1 MWAEEKHKPDVCANI
16 FVMSHP
22 FPLHSSPS
30 HSHSVQHFYSH
41 SYKNPMEPTHTPGEN
56 LLLFRA
62 TLNRRGQSSRRS
74 YYRRRTSRWIST
86 SGSSGTTSGCASTT
100 ARSCVL
106 ATRCSDASGGRTRS
120 LPTPSWRASTT
131 PPPRTR
137 SCASSR
143 AVSSCRVSGTR
154 AGQSVWQVPPKKTQT
169 GSLLRLPNRGAK

>member
-1 MWAEEKHKPDVCANI
+1 
-16 FVMSHP
+16 MSHP

-154 AGQSVWQVPPKKTQT
+154 AGQSV
-169 GSLLRLPNRGAK
+169 